1 MLSVNLVGIA
11 VLFGLIVGMLTQC
24 DYVQLMPNKIKAEIV
39 AFILLLSVSFYV
51 LWVG

>member
-1 MLSVNLVGIA
+1 MLSANLVGIA